1 VGRFTPSGSD
11 FSASIE
17 QAVQRGRELWDSF
30 RGEPA
35 SWRELQRESRLSAAA
50 ARREQRAYTARK
62 SQAQTLMIG
71 GTAVG
76 ASSGTVGVI
85 DLVATSSGEF
95 AWFAIAAAGA
105 VAGVIGARAWRRLVP
120 PAPVTPIEAA
130 PAAVRRGA
138 IGHESV
144 LRYTAVRVQVVQVA
158 RAIEPLHADA
168 AAEIR
173 SADAQVAPTLNALAE
188 RLRVLDDMSRR
199 MPGTTTAQT
208 AVTSAHA
215 VSEQLDRGSAAY
227 DVLLAAAARLL
238 AEPDIGQPAPA
249 ILEPASTA
257 LIAYAHGLRSA
268 SQI

>member
-1 VGRFTPSGSD
+1 MGKSKDEVT
-11 FSASIE
+11 ASIE
-17 QAVQRGRELWDSF
+17 QAVQRGLELLDSF

-35 SWRELQRESRLSAAA
+35 GWRELQRESRNSEMQ
-50 ARREQRAYTARK
+50 ARRTQRAYTARK
-62 SQAQTLMIG
+62 SQAQALMIG

-85 DLVATSSGEF
+85 DLLATSSGEF
-95 AWFAIAAAGA
+95 AWFALAAAGA
-105 VAGVIGARAWRRLVP
+105 VAGVIGARSWRRLVP
-120 PAPVTPIEAA
+120 PAPVTPIQA
-130 PAAVRRGA
+130 PPTSVRRGA

-144 LRYTAVRVQVVQVA
+144 VRYTAVRVQVVQVT

-188 RLRVLDDMSRR
+188 RLRVLDEMSRR

-208 AVTSAHA
+208 ALASAQA

-249 ILEPASTA
+249 ILEPASSA